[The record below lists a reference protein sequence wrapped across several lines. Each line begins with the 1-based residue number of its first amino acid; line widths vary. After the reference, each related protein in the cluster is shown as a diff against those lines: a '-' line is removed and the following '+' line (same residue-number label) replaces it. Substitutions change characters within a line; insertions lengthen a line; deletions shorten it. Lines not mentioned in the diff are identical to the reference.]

1 MTGHVYLV
9 ARVSS
14 ATLDSLVAFEIDL
27 ADLAKIVFDEDG
39 LGSIRFMSTRADL
52 DCRFRDRAG
61 QVFAE
66 FTWAGYRDGT
76 PVLGRGWACVLKT
89 GGMMEHIYIHRQG
102 DANFTAVRHRKRR
115 GIFQRGR
122 K

>member
-1 MTGHVYLV
+1 
-9 ARVSS
+9 
-14 ATLDSLVAFEIDL
+14 VAFEIDL

-89 GGMMEHIYIHRQG
+89 GGVAHPVPWTQVCLM
-102 DANFTAVRHRKRR
+102 RR
-115 GIFQRGR
+115 A
-122 K
+122 